1 MTSIRVPK
9 IHIPIGEKNLKINLS
24 NQDISPYINKSLSK
38 YLTHI
43 KDKINVYPTEWN
55 YNKKYTNIYE
65 FIHTNL
71 AMNNSCVSQLKPI
84 SRAFYKLVE
93 IINTLELLNNY
104 KYKNIKTFHLA
115 EGPGGFIE
123 AMSFLR
129 NNKHDIYYGTTLINQ
144 SDRSIPLWK
153 KSNIVSDTNIIIENG
168 CDNTGNLYNK
178 DNFLYFNEK
187 YYDTFDFVTAD
198 GGIDFSGDFH
208 KQEIVAT
215 KLIFCEIFYAMSL
228 LKSGGTFVLKMFD
241 MFHKTSVEYI
251 YLLSIMFEEVYI
263 MKPKTSRTANSEKY
277 VICKNFDTKYRDG
290 LIDKFYKIL
299 KVYNSMDDKYILSE
313 FLDIKLNHYFI
324 NKIQEINSIIGN
336 KQIKNILTT
345 LKLIENNEKKNEKIA
360 SFKNENVQKCIT
372 WCIKNNIPYNK
383 KYKPA
388 NIFLNRKF

>member
-9 IHIPIGEKNLKINLS
+9 IHMPISEKNLKIKLLS
-24 NQDISPYINKSLSK
+24 EDIVPYINKSLSK
-38 YLTHI
+38 YLIHI
-43 KDKINVYPTEWN
+43 KDKINHYPSEWN

-71 AMNNSCVSQLKPI
+71 GINNNCVSQLKPI
-84 SRAFYKLVE
+84 SRAFYKLIE

-129 NNKHDIYYGTTLINQ
+129 NNKNDIYYGTTLINEN
-144 SDRSIPLWK
+144 DKSIPIWK
-153 KSNIVSDTNIIIENG
+153 KSNIVSDINIIIENG

-187 YYDTFDFVTAD
+187 YYDQFDFVTAD
-198 GGIDFSGDFH
+198 GGIDFSADFD
-208 KQEIVAT
+208 KQEIMAT

-228 LKSGGTFVLKMFD
+228 LKSGGTFILKMFD
-241 MFHKTSVEYI
+241 IFHKTSIECI

-277 VICKNFDTKYRDG
+277 IICNNFDTTYRDS

-299 KVYNSMDDKYILSE
+299 KVYNSMDKKYILSE
-313 FLDIKLNHYFI
+313 FLDIELNHYFI
-324 NKIQEINSIIGN
+324 NKLQEINSIIGN

-360 SFKNENVQKCIT
+360 SFKNENVQKCIS

-388 NIFLNRKF
+388 NIFLNRKL

>member
-1 MTSIRVPK
+1 
-9 IHIPIGEKNLKINLS
+9 
-24 NQDISPYINKSLSK
+24 
-38 YLTHI
+38 
-43 KDKINVYPTEWN
+43 
-55 YNKKYTNIYE
+55 
-65 FIHTNL
+65 
-71 AMNNSCVSQLKPI
+71 
-84 SRAFYKLVE
+84 
-93 IINTLELLNNY
+93 
-104 KYKNIKTFHLA
+104 
-115 EGPGGFIE
+115 
-123 AMSFLR
+123 
-129 NNKHDIYYGTTLINQ
+129 
-144 SDRSIPLWK
+144 
-153 KSNIVSDTNIIIENG
+153 
-168 CDNTGNLYNK
+168 
-178 DNFLYFNEK
+178 
-187 YYDTFDFVTAD
+187 
-198 GGIDFSGDFH
+198 
-208 KQEIVAT
+208 
-215 KLIFCEIFYAMSL
+215 
-228 LKSGGTFVLKMFD
+228 
-241 MFHKTSVEYI
+241 
-251 YLLSIMFEEVYI
+251 MFEEVYI